1 MNSLKALAL
10 VLVAVAGSTVALLAQ
25 DPAKVDPTH
34 YKVLIDNAAVR
45 VLKISYA
52 PGSKSVMHEHPDSV
66 VVVLNG
72 GKTKFTM
79 PDGTSQ
85 EQDMA
90 ANSAMYLP
98 AGKHLPMNMGTAASL
113 AILVEFK
120 GAAPGKAALPTSR
133 AGLTLATL
141 AEGPRATTY
150 KATAAPTFAEPA
162 GTKHDFDQVII
173 ALAPTQMSLAIEGK
187 PVKTTWAKGDV
198 EFIGRGVAHE
208 SKNAGAKPTEFA
220 IVAIK

>member
-1 MNSLKALAL
+1 MRSLKVVLFVVLTL
-10 VLVAVAGSTVALLAQ
+10 VGSTALLLAQ

-45 VLKISYA
+45 VLRISYA

-90 ANSAMYLP
+90 ANSALYLP
-98 AGKHLPMNMGTAASL
+98 AGKHLPMNTGTAANL

-120 GAAPGKAALPTSR
+120 TAAPGKAALPASR
-133 AGLTLATL
+133 AGLTLTS
-141 AEGPRATTY
+141 R
-150 KATAAPTFAEPA
+150 
-162 GTKHDFDQVII
+162 
-173 ALAPTQMSLAIEGK
+173 S
-187 PVKTTWAKGDV
+187 
-198 EFIGRGVAHE
+198 
-208 SKNAGAKPTEFA
+208 
-220 IVAIK
+220 